1 MARPLCDTP
10 PPCSCGEEENGG
22 RGGGGVRFN
31 GGFVLCV
38 CVFLVGGMHHNF
50 YCFHHSAGL
59 PLLGIDSV
67 VNLLL
72 S

>member
-1 MARPLCDTP
+1 
-10 PPCSCGEEENGG
+10 
-22 RGGGGVRFN
+22 VRFN
-31 GGFVLCV
+31 GGFVLV
-38 CVFLVGGMHHNF
+38 GLYVFLVGGMHQNI

-67 VNLLL
+67 VNFLL